1 MCRRL
6 ISLISK
12 WPARHVKMWCK
23 QTRCTLTDADIRF
36 RLEMTETWQSRRSN
50 WWICEWMK
58 ENHRQDTTWSQLGKR
73 PVTRQHDWLLQT
85 IYTKRMWMSTIQFC
99 ITTILQITEW
109 ASINTGQSDAF
120 LMLLH
125 NGSKPFFVCV
135 HNFIKRRQGHWLK

>member
-12 WPARHVKMWCK
+12 WPARQVKMWCK
-23 QTRCTLTDADIRF
+23 QTSCTLTDADIRF
-36 RLEMTETWQSRRSN
+36 RLEITETWQSRRSN

-58 ENHRQDTTWSQLGKR
+58 ENRRQDTAWSQLGKR

-99 ITTILQITEW
+99 ITTILQITKKNR
-109 ASINTGQSDAF
+109 NTTQEEKTDLKNYTNSPWWGEKLPDG
-120 LMLLH
+120 LWNDPTL
-125 NGSKPFFVCV
+125 KP
-135 HNFIKRRQGHWLK
+135 K